1 MLGAV
6 KLRVI
11 MPNAIMLSVIKMIVL
26 IMCVIMLRLV
36 MPYVIMPYDIMLCV
50 IMACV
55 SNDVC
60 RSLNQKVAVAI
71 NTTSRKATV
80 FENLGL

>member
-1 MLGAV
+1 
-6 KLRVI
+6 
-11 MPNAIMLSVIKMIVL
+11 
-26 IMCVIMLRLV
+26 LV
-36 MPYVIMPYDIMLCV
+36 MPYVIIPYDILLCV

-60 RSLNQKVAVAI
+60 RSLNQKFAVAI